1 MLNELPRYDFLQ
13 EIAKT
18 QPGIDSAACD
28 LFLDIL
34 RTGEA
39 VSSIEASYLGA
50 HKITPGR
57 FAVMLLLG
65 IDESIV
71 RKPSELAE
79 MIGVTRAT
87 MTGLLDTLERD
98 NYVGRTLDPTDRRSM
113 RVVSTPEC
121 RELLKQVLPG
131 YFRIIASVPSNLS
144 TEEQTEF
151 LRLTAKIKAGLV
163 AEKKAAHS
171 PASGHDA
178 SGNTVA
184 YA

>member
-1 MLNELPRYDFLQ
+1 MLNETPRYTFLL
-13 EIAKT
+13 ETAKT
-18 QPGIDSAACD
+18 QPGVDPQACD
-28 LFLDIL
+28 LFLEIL

-39 VSSIEASYLGA
+39 VSAIETGYLSA

-65 IDESIV
+65 VDESIV

-79 MIGVTRAT
+79 LIGVTRAT

-98 NYVGRTLDPTDRRSM
+98 NFVTRTLDPDDRRSM

-121 RELLKQVLPG
+121 RELLKKVLPG
-131 YFRIIASVPSNLS
+131 YFQAVSSIPSTLTS
-144 TEEQTEF
+144 EERAEF
-151 LRLTAKIKAGLV
+151 KRLTAKIQAGLV
-163 AEKKAAHS
+163 AGKQLADSAGGDRS
-171 PASGHDA
+171 ASV
-178 SGNTVA
+178 STVA